1 MDSILI
7 LGGTVLVLLVAYLGY
22 GAWLAD
28 RWGINTKR
36 KTPAASQKDDWDYA
50 LSSAPVV
57 VGHQFSSIASIK
69 TIQGTILASVFGWIP
84 VLLWLV
90 VGGILLGAVQNFAAL
105 LASVR
110 HGGRSIGSVVEK
122 YMGRLCGK
130 LFCALAWISMVFL
143 LALLLEL
150 ASGQLAGFMAGDDG
164 GTVQNIC
171 NGSVAMTVFLLI
183 PAGILFG
190 YLNRMRCPL
199 VLSTLFGLVLVAA
212 AVAAGILFPIYLE
225 KQVILYL
232 LLVYVVL
239 SVILP
244 VWFLIQPRDYLS
256 SFLIYVLMLVAGAGI
271 CVAHPQM
278 TIPSFAGWKADGN
291 DLLPYLF
298 LLLPTGAL
306 SGYHALINGGISS
319 RQLNNERNAK
329 AVGFG
334 PILLG
339 CLLGV
344 LVLVSVGSIQ
354 TAGGWAVFDTPLD
367 ALVSSVLGFCYA
379 LGVGEQWKLPIQ
391 IVVWL
396 VLAVMVFSVMDTC
409 ARAASIAFQELFES
423 KDGKK
428 NILQNRATAAILT
441 VAAAWGIDYIDCDW
455 ALPALGVYL
464 ILLSIPVCLGCM
476 AWLKQIG
483 QKHKSLFLP
492 LAAAVAVL
500 GVSLAWIL
508 WENVG
513 ILLEK
518 GVTKQTMPKLG
529 VSLLAIF
536 AGVSAIIFIVN
547 GVKSYMKKRK
557 IIFATGNEGK
567 MKEIRE
573 ILGDLDAEIL
583 SLKDAGIEADVD
595 ENGET
600 FEENAIIKAK
610 AISELSGCLVL
621 ADDSGLEIDYLNK
634 EPGVYSA
641 RYMGEDT
648 SYTIKNNN
656 LIERLEGVPEEE
668 RTARFVCVIA
678 AAFPD
683 GSVLTARGTMEG
695 FIGYE
700 ERGENGFG
708 YDPIFFLKEFGCTS
722 AELSMEDKNKISHRG
737 KALRA
742 MKEKLV

>member
-7 LGGTVLVLLVAYLGY
+7 LGGTVLVLLAAYLGY

-28 RWGINTKR
+28 RWGINPKR
-36 KTPAASQKDDWDYA
+36 KTPAAAREDGYDYV
-50 LSSAPVV
+50 SVSAPVA
-57 VGHQFSSIASIK
+57 VGHQFSSISSLRAV
-69 TIQGTILASVFGWIP
+69 QGTILASAFGWIP
-84 VLLWLV
+84 VLVWLV

-110 HGGRSIGSVVEK
+110 HGGRSIGYVVEK
-122 YMGRLCGK
+122 YMGRFCGK
-130 LFCALAWISMVFL
+130 LFCGLAWITVAFL
-143 LALLLEL
+143 LAVLLDLS
-150 ASGQLAGFMAGDDG
+150 AGQLAGYTAGEDG
-164 GTVQNIC
+164 GMVQNVC
-171 NGSVAMTVFLLI
+171 NGSVAMTVFLLV
-183 PAGILFG
+183 PVGILFG

-199 VLSTLFGLVLVAA
+199 VLSTMIGLILAA
-212 AVAAGILFPIYLE
+212 GAVAAGVLCPMYLE
-225 KQVILYL
+225 EQVVVYL
-232 LLVYVVL
+232 LLIYIIFA
-239 SVILP
+239 SVLP

-256 SFLIYVLMLVAGAGI
+256 SFLIYGLMIVAGAGI

-278 TIPSFAGWKADGN
+278 TIPTFAGWTVKGN
-291 DLLPYLF
+291 DLFPYLLF
-298 LLLPTGAL
+298 LLPTGAL
-306 SGYHALINGGISS
+306 SGYHALVNGGISS

-329 AVGFG
+329 AVGYG
-334 PILLG
+334 PVLLQ

-344 LVLVSVGSIQ
+344 IVLVSVGSIQ
-354 TAGGWAVFDTPLD
+354 TDGGWSRFDTPLD
-367 ALVSSVLGFCYA
+367 ALVAAILGFCYA
-379 LGVGEQWKLPIQ
+379 LGVGEQWKLPVQ
-391 IVVWL
+391 IVIWL
-396 VLAVMVFSVMDTC
+396 ALAVMVFSSLDTC
-409 ARAASIAFQELFES
+409 ARLGSIVFQELCEG

-428 NILQNRATAAILT
+428 NILQNRGVAALIT
-441 VAAAWGIDYIDCDW
+441 VAAAWGISYVGYDW
-455 ALPALGVYL
+455 ALPVLGTYL
-464 ILLSIPVCLGCM
+464 MLLSIPVCLGCM
-476 AWLKQIG
+476 VWLKQIG
-483 QKHKSLFLP
+483 HKHKCLLLP
-492 LAAAVAVL
+492 LTAAVAVL
-500 GVSLAWIL
+500 VTSLAYL
-508 WENVG
+508 LYENVG
-513 ILLEK
+513 IVLEK
-518 GVTKQTMPKLG
+518 GAGEQALSELG
-529 VSLLAIF
+529 VSFLAAI
-536 AGVSAIIFIVN
+536 AGISAIIFLLN
-547 GVKSYMKKRK
+547 GVKSYMKKKK

-683 GSVLTARGTMEG
+683 GRILTTRGTMEG

-708 YDPIFFLKEFGCTS
+708 YDPIFFLKEFNCTS
-722 AELSMEDKNKISHRG
+722 GELSMEEKNKISHRG

-742 MKEKLV
+742 MREKLV